1 MAPKQWHFPNFRATL
16 MIGKGL
22 AENGLAPG
30 LGSRHGAV
38 SVRLGTALMP
48 CSCVFKRPGALLAS
62 DRLGSVCVIAKR
74 VGGITRSANNKANR
88 TCLSDFLTAKSS
100 QSKMNW

>member
-30 LGSRHGAV
+30 LGR
-38 SVRLGTALMP
+38 
-48 CSCVFKRPGALLAS
+48 
-62 DRLGSVCVIAKR
+62 R
-74 VGGITRSANNKANR
+74 VGGGSGGDLHTRFSINLRVKTNFAQERAGHR
-88 TCLSDFLTAKSS
+88 VALGEGIGWVLAFAPEASF
-100 QSKMNW
+100 